1 MSFTMSMGGSGGEG
15 GDGKTVNVNSSNTII
30 TKGVFA
36 HGILAQSVGGGGG
49 AGGDARSFQI
59 DLSANPTDFSP
70 FADLIS
76 FDSTLV
82 LGGNGGKGGSG
93 GNVTVTNSGNIA
105 TQGAFAHGIV
115 AQSVGGGGGAGGNA
129 LTFEFSNTDVIPVDQ
144 IPVLSDITNLT
155 NPSMFLH
162 GGAGAAGN
170 GGNVTVTNSGNIATQ
185 GAFAHGIVAQSVG
198 GGGGLA
204 GISNPQGA
212 TSTTFGPNA
221 HGILTQGAGLGVS
234 FAGSVGG
241 NGSGGNVT
249 VVHSGNINT
258 LGYGSHGIFAQSAG
272 GLLSGGAVNV
282 TLNGN
287 ITAQGVDSDGI
298 LAQSVGGTGGNN
310 IAINII
316 SGTVQGGSGSGAAV
330 KFLDGK
336 DNTLDNRAAISALSG
351 NAIIGGDGNETIN
364 NYGIVTGSVGLGAG
378 RNVFNN
384 NAAAIFN
391 SGAAV
396 DLGAGN
402 TFTNAGTLSPGGSRA
417 PLTTVLNGNLVQTSS
432 GTFEAE
438 VYGDGRHD
446 QVQVNGGSAS
456 LDGTLLVMRGQ
467 GPYING
473 TRYNIIEVTGTQGIS
488 GAFSNFLLPEPKPLL
503 RFGVNQL
510 PNIVEVEVY
519 AQKYTTVATNRVEQA
534 IGNYLDRI
542 MPTATGDLLNVLG
555 EFQSL
560 SLSQFGTAFSSLSP
574 DSYDNFTRTTY
585 ANTHQHTKSLQY
597 RMNNVRSYLQAHESG
612 NETPIL
618 LAYRGSDAGQLYN
631 LERVSQIQGK
641 NGLWFDAFGQWG
653 NQGEENRYHWNGGY
667 TGYDYFMRGA
677 TLGFDHNL
685 SDKFMAG
692 ASLGYSRSDIDLDH
706 DQGSGYIKS
715 LYGSIYGSYFH
726 KNLYIDGAFSYGR
739 NWYNNHR
746 LITIGTIHQKAYSEH
761 DGDLFSAY
769 LQGGYYFDIK
779 KWLIGPFASLQY
791 IYLDEESFNEKG
803 AGGVSLRV
811 DGRKTDSLVSELG
824 VRLARVFKTKC
835 GSLIPEVSAAWLHDF
850 DIDDRVITSSFAGSP
865 GASFSIRGQDVER
878 NGATLGAGITF
889 IHKSGLSTSL
899 KYIGE
904 FREKYRSNGVMGE
917 IRYTF

>member
-1 MSFTMSMGGSGGEG
+1 M
-15 GDGKTVNVNSSNTII
+15 
-30 TKGVFA
+30 
-36 HGILAQSVGGGGG
+36 
-49 AGGDARSFQI
+49 
-59 DLSANPTDFSP
+59 
-70 FADLIS
+70 
-76 FDSTLV
+76 
-82 LGGNGGKGGSG
+82 GGNGGKGGSG

-155 NPSMFLH
+155 NLSMVLQ

-198 GGGGLA
+198 GGGGFA

-221 HGILTQGAGLGVS
+221 HGILTRGDGLGVS

-336 DNTLDNRAAISALSG
+336 DNTLDNRGAISALSG

-456 LDGTLLVMRGQ
+456 LDGTLLVMREQ

-519 AQKYTTVATNRVEQA
+519 AQKYTTVATNRVELA

-574 DSYDNFTRTTY
+574 DSYDNFTRTTF
-585 ANTHQHTKSLQY
+585 A
-597 RMNNVRSYLQAHESG
+597 
-612 NETPIL
+612 TPI
-618 LAYRGSDAGQLYN
+618 
-631 LERVSQIQGK
+631 
-641 NGLWFDAFGQWG
+641 
-653 NQGEENRYHWNGGY
+653 
-667 TGYDYFMRGA
+667 
-677 TLGFDHNL
+677 
-685 SDKFMAG
+685 
-692 ASLGYSRSDIDLDH
+692 
-706 DQGSGYIKS
+706 
-715 LYGSIYGSYFH
+715 IY
-726 KNLYIDGAFSYGR
+726 
-739 NWYNNHR
+739 
-746 LITIGTIHQKAYSEH
+746 
-761 DGDLFSAY
+761 
-769 LQGGYYFDIK
+769 
-779 KWLIGPFASLQY
+779 
-791 IYLDEESFNEKG
+791 
-803 AGGVSLRV
+803 
-811 DGRKTDSLVSELG
+811 
-824 VRLARVFKTKC
+824 
-835 GSLIPEVSAAWLHDF
+835 
-850 DIDDRVITSSFAGSP
+850 
-865 GASFSIRGQDVER
+865 
-878 NGATLGAGITF
+878 
-889 IHKSGLSTSL
+889 
-899 KYIGE
+899 
-904 FREKYRSNGVMGE
+904 
-917 IRYTF
+917 